1 MKNHD
6 EIGIVVVGHGSRDKE
21 AIVEFQ
27 SLMRLIGESHKGV
40 IESGYLEFERP
51 VVQEA
56 IDRAV
61 ARGASSLVVLPAM
74 LTGARHVKDDIPS
87 EIHEAQHRY
96 PDVSIQYGKHLD
108 LHPKILELCK
118 IRFES
123 ALSKMGGV
131 NRKEQLLLVVGR
143 GTSDPDANGDVQKV
157 TRLLWE
163 GMGLGWAMTCY
174 AGVTEPLLPEALDHA
189 IRLPYPNIL
198 IFPYFLF
205 TGVLVKKVEE
215 TAKAYQASNPDRLIQ
230 VVPYLGPDPLVR
242 DVFMD
247 RFSDVV
253 HGSANMNCGLC
264 KYRVTLPGFESEV
277 GRPQVGHHHTVR
289 GIGTH
294 SHTE

>member
-1 MKNHD
+1 MKNHH
-6 EIGIVVVGHGSRDKE
+6 EIGIVVVGHGSRDRE

-40 IESGYLEFERP
+40 LESGYLEFERP

-61 ARGASSLVVLPAM
+61 AREASSLVVLPAM

-96 PDVSIQYGKHLD
+96 PHTPIHYGKHLD

-118 IRFES
+118 IRLES
-123 ALSKMGGV
+123 TLSEIGSV
-131 NRKEQLLLVVGR
+131 NRKEVLLMVVGR

-163 GMGLGWAMTCY
+163 GLGLGWAMTCY
-174 AGVTEPLLPEALDHA
+174 AGVTTPLLPEALEHA
-189 IRLPYPNIL
+189 LKLPYRYLL

-205 TGVLVKKVEE
+205 TGVLVKKVTE
-215 TAKAYQASNPDRLIQ
+215 TAKVFQEANPDRLIK
-230 VVPYLGPDPLVR
+230 VVPYLGPDTLVR

-247 RFSDVV
+247 RFSDAV
-253 HGSANMNCGLC
+253 HGTANMNCGLC
-264 KYRVTLPGFESEV
+264 KYRVSLPGFESEV
-277 GRPQVGHHHTVR
+277 GQPQVGHHHTVR